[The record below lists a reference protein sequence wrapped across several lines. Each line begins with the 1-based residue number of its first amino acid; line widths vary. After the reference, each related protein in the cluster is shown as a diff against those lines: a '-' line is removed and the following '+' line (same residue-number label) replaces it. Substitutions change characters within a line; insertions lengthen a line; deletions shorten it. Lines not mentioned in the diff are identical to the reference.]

1 MKNLISKSMILAM
14 LIAISV
20 QYSTAQDTTKA
31 VQSVEQSATKP
42 VKAKK
47 AKTKAAK
54 NIKVQEVEDLYEK
67 MQKNNAK
74 ISELVKEKYFQPHF
88 QLKMAKKSKL
98 KIRSRVILFLLNLKV
113 QVML

>member
-1 MKNLISKSMILAM
+1 MKNQISKSMILAM

-47 AKTKAAK
+47 AKTKVAK

-74 ISELVKEKYFQPHF
+74 ISELEKENKE
-88 QLKMAKKSKL
+88 
-98 KIRSRVILFLLNLKV
+98 
-113 QVML
+113 